1 MPITGRDGVKG
12 LLRGGTATNAYKS
25 KRYSS
30 LMSAGSGKGGFFSN
44 LLKAAGSF
52 LKNNTILGGLLPP
65 TQPIAGLNYR
75 ADEDTYDLMLNT
87 NRWSNEITHDRSS
100 GGRVQI

>member
-1 MPITGRDGVKG
+1 
-12 LLRGGTATNAYKS
+12 
-25 KRYSS
+25 
-30 LMSAGSGKGGFFSN
+30 MSNSAGKGGFFGN

-87 NRWSNEITHDRSS
+87 NRWSNFITQDS
-100 GGRVQI
+100 GDLGSKKSQNLNIRILIK